1 MRQLGLVEM
10 TSLYP
15 EAKRVQSRVDTE
27 DMNLSQ
33 NWDPSR
39 PYYAQWEESA
49 RLYPSVSQATSR
61 DKQFQRPMVL
71 WLCCF
76 LDMVGYSIMRVVG
89 DRAELLTCGNQEAE
103 SDV

>member
-15 EAKRVQSRVDTE
+15 EAKRVWSRVDTE

-39 PYYAQWEESA
+39 PYYA
-49 RLYPSVSQATSR
+49 
-61 DKQFQRPMVL
+61 
-71 WLCCF
+71 
-76 LDMVGYSIMRVVG
+76 
-89 DRAELLTCGNQEAE
+89 
-103 SDV
+103 